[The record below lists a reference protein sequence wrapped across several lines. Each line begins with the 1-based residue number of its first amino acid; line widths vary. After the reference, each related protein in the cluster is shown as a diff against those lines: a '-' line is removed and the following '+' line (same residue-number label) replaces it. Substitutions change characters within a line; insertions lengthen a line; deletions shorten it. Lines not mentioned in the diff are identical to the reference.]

1 MLEPAS
7 TDLKRVRTCSSMS
20 AFSSGWSVSVSSRC
34 CAMSSNFRG
43 NFVSWKTSNALST
56 SYPYGSG
63 YDFGPSGYNP
73 EHPSLNSSFGSS
85 SYYQNQQSRRLA
97 VHSGANYDRNNRNA
111 ARGNKAKAIPSANN
125 SKKLKKT
132 KASVVSQRNTAESSL
147 SNSQPCKAEDT
158 LHSIDDQKPGG
169 IRAASP
175 EQPDISVLKIISP
188 KRNSKQSRKLPA
200 RNNEGGTKR
209 GTTTSSSGVRKNM
222 SYMPFGAGMPRGGY
236 GMMRGGRGGR
246 GGGRRYVSKP
256 NNNAMDIPF
265 VPLADDAPAITLTI
279 DPDNFVSFHGFS
291 SVFTT
296 QHTFPVLIDGKIYE
310 SADHYYQIQ
319 KVRDL
324 CGTVS
329 DKLTETVRDESGR
342 RLDGKVGFSEHR
354 NKSFSQIAKEV
365 IRLNNVDK
373 KKVDE
378 WRYTK
383 GLDAMQKA
391 LFAKVSQSM
400 VVRQALSESGKK
412 ILVHA
417 FPGDSIYGAGC
428 KQAQVK
434 KWCESM
440 KANGATTI
448 RIPATFPLNSETVFN
463 CPNFAQGRNVLGVIL
478 MQLREMLRENK
489 IPIVDLSSVFDAL
502 RVGNNALCDASMD
515 DQDCGDGFAIGGGS
529 IQAKIGGGTKA

>member
-1 MLEPAS
+1 
-7 TDLKRVRTCSSMS
+7 
-20 AFSSGWSVSVSSRC
+20 
-34 CAMSSNFRG
+34 MSSNFRG
-43 NFVSWKTSNALST
+43 NFVSWKTSNSLSN
-56 SYPYGSG
+56 PYGHTYGNG
-63 YDFGPSGYNP
+63 YDVGPVGYNP
-73 EHPSLNSSFGSS
+73 EFPSVHSNIGGPDFYQRQQYIPSSEEYNPVYPSYSKPLYSRELSQPYQTRRGVFQSSRPTHSSKVSNAPRGKKSKIVKSSKNSVKTKSSVSVQRTTTESS
-85 SYYQNQQSRRLA
+85 S
-97 VHSGANYDRNNRNA
+97 
-111 ARGNKAKAIPSANN
+111 
-125 SKKLKKT
+125 
-132 KASVVSQRNTAESSL
+132 
-147 SNSQPCKAEDT
+147 SNSQLCKAEETPQSSDE
-158 LHSIDDQKPGG
+158 QKPEG
-169 IRAASP
+169 IRASSP

-188 KRNSKQSRKLPA
+188 KRNSKQPRKPQA
-200 RNNEGGTKR
+200 GNSEAGPKR
-209 GTTTSSSGVRKNM
+209 GIFGSSSGVRKNM
-222 SYMPFGAGMPRGGY
+222 SYMPFGTGMPRGGF

-246 GGGRRYVSKP
+246 GGRRYISKP
-256 NNNAMDIPF
+256 NNNPMDIPF
-265 VPLADDAPAITLTI
+265 VPLPEDAPAITLTI
-279 DPDNFVSFHGFS
+279 DPDNFICFHGFS
-291 SVFTT
+291 SIFTT

-310 SADHYYQIQ
+310 SGDHYYQIQ
-319 KVRDL
+319 KVHDL

-329 DKLTETVRDESGR
+329 DKLTETVRDENGR

-354 NKSFSQIAKEV
+354 DKSFSQIAKEV
-365 IRLNNVDK
+365 IRLNNVDR

-391 LFAKVSQSM
+391 LMAKVSQS
-400 VVRQALSESGKK
+400 VVLRQALSESGNK

-428 KQAQVK
+428 RQAQVK

-448 RIPATFPLNSETVFN
+448 RIPATFPLTCETVFN

-489 IPIVDLSSVFDAL
+489 VPIVDLGSVFDSL
-502 RVGNNALCDASMD
+502 RIGTNNVCDATMD